1 MEKIASFTV
10 DHIKLQPGIYVSRKD
25 TVGQEVITTFDLR
38 MTSPNEEPVMN
49 TAEMHTIEHLGA
61 TFLRNHPVY
70 KDKTIYFGPMGC
82 RTGFYL
88 LLAGDYESK
97 DIVPLI
103 REMFEFIRD
112 YKDEVPGAS
121 ARDCGN
127 YLDMNLPMA
136 NYLAKKYLTEVL
148 DHISDER
155 LIYPE
160 KHGGKEMLGIIGAM
174 EIEVNRIK
182 EQMEDVSVTDKA
194 GMSFFEGK
202 WNGND
207 VVVVRSGIG
216 KVNAAVCAQILA
228 DTFHADAIINT
239 GIAGSLKNEINIGDI
254 VLSTDAIQHDMDA
267 QGFGYAPGV
276 IPQMEVSDFQA
287 DEKLIELA
295 KKCCAEVCPDI
306 QVFTGRVVSGDQF
319 ISDKKKKEWLSSQF
333 EGLCAEMEGAAI
345 AQAAYLNHVP
355 FLIIRAISDK
365 ADDSATMDYPEF
377 EAMAAE
383 NSVKLLAD
391 IVRQGI

>member
-1 MEKIASFTV
+1 
-10 DHIKLQPGIYVSRKD
+10 
-25 TVGQEVITTFDLR
+25 
-38 MTSPNEEPVMN
+38 
-49 TAEMHTIEHLGA
+49 
-61 TFLRNHPVY
+61 
-70 KDKTIYFGPMGC
+70 
-82 RTGFYL
+82 
-88 LLAGDYESK
+88 
-97 DIVPLI
+97 
-103 REMFEFIRD
+103 
-112 YKDEVPGAS
+112 
-121 ARDCGN
+121 
-127 YLDMNLPMA
+127 
-136 NYLAKKYLTEVL
+136 
-148 DHISDER
+148 
-155 LIYPE
+155 
-160 KHGGKEMLGIIGAM
+160 MLGIIGAM

-216 KVNAAVCAQILA
+216 KVNAAVCAQILV

-276 IPQMEVSDFQA
+276 IPQISDFQA